1 MPDADPAPT
10 FAAPL
15 DVAGRRVVVCG
26 GGPAALGPVRA
37 LLEARAEVLV
47 VGPEIGLTIRDL
59 AARDVLSTQDRPVEA
74 ADLRGAA
81 LVVPAAGD
89 RDADARVAAL
99 AQASGIPAT
108 VPRTPGASAEPSAAS
123 TGEVILVGGGPGSL
137 DLLTLGGLA
146 AIQRADVIVTDRL
159 APLAALD
166 HARPDAVVVDVAKIP
181 RGASTSQEQI
191 NRVLVEHATAGRT
204 VVRFKGGDSFVLG
217 RGGEEWQACAAA
229 GIPVTVLPGVSSATA
244 GPALAGIPLTH
255 RDLTQGFTVVSGH
268 LPPGDPGSTLDWRAL
283 AAANTTL
290 VILMGVATL
299 PAITRALQAYGL
311 DPKTPALTVAD
322 AGLPGQFTVRATL
335 ADIAERTHAEGIRPP
350 AITVI
355 GAVAGFSPTP

>member
-1 MPDADPAPT
+1 MPDEDAAASFT
-10 FAAPL
+10 APL
-15 DVAGRRVVVCG
+15 EVAGRRVVVCG
-26 GGPAALGPVRA
+26 GGAAALGPVRA
-37 LLEARAEVLV
+37 LLEARAEVV
-47 VGPEIGLTIRDL
+47 VLGPEIGLTIRDL
-59 AARDVLSTQDRPVEA
+59 AARDMLTAQDRAVEA
-74 ADLRGAA
+74 SDLTGVA
-81 LVVPAAGD
+81 LVVPATGD
-89 RDADARVAAL
+89 RDADASVVAL
-99 AQASGIPAT
+99 ARSANVLTTQPRAHDAPAE
-108 VPRTPGASAEPSAAS
+108 RTAG
-123 TGEVILVGGGPGSL
+123 TGEVILVGGGPGNL
-137 DLLTLGGLA
+137 DLLTVGGLA

-166 HARPDAVVVDVAKIP
+166 HARSDAVVIDVAKIP

-191 NRVLVEHATAGRT
+191 NRVLVEHASAGRT

-229 GIPVTVLPGVSSATA
+229 GIPVTVVPGVSSATA

-268 LPPGDPGSTLDWRAL
+268 LPPGAPGSTLDWRSL
-283 AAANTTL
+283 ATANTTL
-290 VILMGVATL
+290 VILMGVVTL
-299 PAITRALQAYGL
+299 PAINAALLEHGMAGE
-311 DPKTPALTVAD
+311 TPALTVAD

>member
-1 MPDADPAPT
+1 MPEPASAAT
-10 FAAPL
+10 FTAPL
-15 DVAGRRVVVCG
+15 DLAGRRVLVCG
-26 GGPAALGPVRA
+26 GGPAALGTVRT

-59 AARDVLSTQDRPVEA
+59 AARNRLAAEARPVEA
-74 ADLRGAA
+74 ADLTGVA
-81 LVVPAAGD
+81 LVVPASGD
-89 RDADARVAAL
+89 PSLDARAADL
-99 AQASGIPAT
+99 ARAAGVLVT
-108 VPRTPGASAEPSAAS
+108 VPRTPDAAAERSPGR

-166 HARPDAVVVDVAKIP
+166 HARPDAEVIDVAKIP

-191 NRVLVEHATAGRT
+191 NRVLVEHAAAGRT

-229 GIPVTVLPGVSSATA
+229 GIPVTVLPGVSSAIA

-283 AAANTTL
+283 ATANTTL

-299 PAITRALQAYGL
+299 PAITAALL
-311 DPKTPALTVAD
+311 EHRLSPDTPALTVAD
-322 AGLPGQFTVRATL
+322 AGLPGQFTVRGTL
-335 ADIAERTHAEGIRPP
+335 ADIAARTHAEGIRPP

-355 GAVAGFSPTP
+355 GAVAGFRP

>member
-1 MPDADPAPT
+1 MPEQAET
-10 FAAPL
+10 SFAAPL
-15 DVAGRRVVVCG
+15 DVAGRRVLVCG

-37 LLEARAEVLV
+37 LLQAGAEVLV
-47 VGPEIGLTIRDL
+47 VEPEIGVTIRDL
-59 AARDVLSTQDRPVEA
+59 AARHLLGTRARPVRA
-74 ADLRGAA
+74 ADLEGVA
-81 LVVPAAGD
+81 LVVPASGD
-89 RDADARVAAL
+89 PDTD
-99 AQASGIPAT
+99 AQAADLARAHGVLAT
-108 VPRTPGASAEPSAAS
+108 APRTPDIPTERSTGR
-123 TGEVILVGGGPGSL
+123 TGEVILVGGGPGNL
-137 DLLTLGGLA
+137 DLLTVGGLA
-146 AIQRADVIVTDRL
+146 AIRRADVIVTDRL

-166 HARPDAVVVDVAKIP
+166 QARSDAVIIDVAKIP

-191 NRVLVEHATAGRT
+191 NAVLVEHAAAGRT

-217 RGGEEWQACAAA
+217 RGGEEWQACAGA

-244 GPALAGIPLTH
+244 APALAGIPLTH

-283 AAANTTL
+283 ATTNTTL

-299 PAITRALQAYGL
+299 RAITDALLRHGL
-311 DPKTPALTVAD
+311 AADTPALTVAD

-350 AITVI
+350 AVTVI
-355 GAVAGFSPTP
+355 GAVAGFRP

>member
-1 MPDADPAPT
+1 MPDADPAT

-15 DVAGRRVVVCG
+15 DVAGRRVLVCG
-26 GGPAALGPVRA
+26 GGTAALGPVRA
-37 LLEARAEVLV
+37 LLQARAEVLV
-47 VGPEIGLTIRDL
+47 VGPKIGLTIRDL
-59 AARDVLSTQDRPVEA
+59 AARNLLTTHVRPVEA
-74 ADLRGAA
+74 ADLTGIA
-81 LVVPAAGD
+81 LVVPAGGE
-89 RDADARVAAL
+89 RDADARAAAL
-99 AQASGIPAT
+99 ARACGVPAT
-108 VPRTPGASAEPSAAS
+108 VPRTPATPVARSAGQ
-123 TGEVILVGGGPGSL
+123 TGEVILVGGGPGNL
-137 DLLTLGGLA
+137 DLLTVGGLA
-146 AIQRADVIVTDRL
+146 AIRRADVIVTDRL

-166 HARPDAVVVDVAKIP
+166 HARPDAIVVDVAKIP

-191 NRVLVEHATAGRT
+191 NAVLLEHATAGRT

-244 GPALAGIPLTH
+244 APALAGIPLTH

-283 AAANTTL
+283 ATANTTL

-299 PAITRALQAYGL
+299 PAITAALLTHGL
-311 DPKTPALTVAD
+311 AADTPALTVAD

-335 ADIAERTHAEGIRPP
+335 ADIAQRTHAEGIRPP
-350 AITVI
+350 AVTVI
-355 GAVAGFSPTP
+355 GAVAGFRP

>member
-1 MPDADPAPT
+1 MPDPAPFPSFT
-10 FAAPL
+10 APL
-15 DVAGRRVVVCG
+15 DVAGRRVLVCG
-26 GGPAALGPVRA
+26 GGTAALGPVRA

-59 AARDVLSTQDRPVEA
+59 AARGALTTEARPVEA
-74 ADLRGAA
+74 ADLTGVA
-81 LVVPAAGD
+81 LVVPAAEDGD
-89 RDADARVAAL
+89 GDARVVAL
-99 AQASGIPAT
+99 AQAAGVLAT
-108 VPRTPGASAEPSAAS
+108 RPRTPEVPNPAPG
-123 TGEVILVGGGPGSL
+123 TGEVILVGGGPGNL

-146 AIQRADVIVTDRL
+146 AIQRADVIITDRL
-159 APLAALD
+159 APLGALD
-166 HARPDAVVVDVAKIP
+166 HARPDAVVIDVAKIP

-191 NRVLVEHATAGRT
+191 NRVLVEHASAGRT

-268 LPPGDPGSTLDWRAL
+268 LPPGHAGSTLDWQAL
-283 AAANTTL
+283 ATANTTL

-299 PAITRALQAYGL
+299 PAITAALLDYGL
-311 DPKTPALTVAD
+311 AADTPALTVAD
-322 AGLPGQFTVRATL
+322 AGMPAQFTVRATL
-335 ADIAERTHAEGIRPP
+335 ADIAERSHAEGVRPP

-355 GAVAGFSPTP
+355 GAVAGFRP

>member
-1 MPDADPAPT
+1 MAENAAAT
-10 FAAPL
+10 FTAPL
-15 DVAGRRVVVCG
+15 DIAGRRVLVCG
-26 GGPAALGPVRA
+26 GGPTALGPVRA

-59 AARDVLSTQDRPVEA
+59 AARDVLTTHDRSVEVS
-74 ADLRGAA
+74 DLAGVA
-81 LVVPAAGD
+81 LVVPATGD
-89 RDADARVAAL
+89 RDADASVAAL
-99 AQASGIPAT
+99 ARSAGVLAT
-108 VPRTPGASAEPSAAS
+108 VPRTPDQRAERPAG
-123 TGEVILVGGGPGSL
+123 TGEVILVGGGPGNL
-137 DLLTLGGLA
+137 DLLTVGGLA

-181 RGASTSQEQI
+181 RGAATSQEQI
-191 NRVLVEHATAGRT
+191 NRVLVEHASAGRT

-217 RGGEEWQACAAA
+217 RGGEELQACAAA

-255 RDLTQGFTVVSGH
+255 RDLTQGFTGVSGH
-268 LPPGDPGSTLDWRAL
+268 LPPGAPGSTLDWRSL
-283 AAANTTL
+283 ATANTTL
-290 VILMGVATL
+290 VILMGVVTL
-299 PAITRALQAYGL
+299 PAITAALLGYGL
-311 DPKTPALTVAD
+311 AADTPALTVAD

-355 GAVAGFSPTP
+355 GAVAGFTPTP

>member
-1 MPDADPAPT
+1 MPDGGAAPT
-10 FAAPL
+10 VAAPL
-15 DVAGRRVVVCG
+15 DVAGRRVLVCG

-47 VGPEIGLTIRDL
+47 VGPEISLTIRDL
-59 AARDVLSTQDRPVEA
+59 VARNLVATQARSVDA
-74 ADLRGAA
+74 GDLAGVA
-81 LVVPAAGD
+81 LVVPASGDPDSDAYAAELARTAG
-89 RDADARVAAL
+89 VL
-99 AQASGIPAT
+99 TT
-108 VPRTPGASAEPSAAS
+108 VPRTPVTPERTARR
-123 TGEVILVGGGPGSL
+123 TGEVILVGGGPGQL

-166 HARPDAVVVDVAKIP
+166 HARPDAEIIDVAKIP
-181 RGASTSQEQI
+181 RGASTSQERI
-191 NRVLVEHATAGRT
+191 NRVLVEHASAGRT

-268 LPPGDPGSTLDWRAL
+268 LPPGDPGSTLDWGAL

-299 PAITRALQAYGL
+299 PAITATLRTHGL
-311 DPKTPALTVAD
+311 AADTPALTVAD
-322 AGLPGQFTVRATL
+322 AGLPGQFTVRGTL
-335 ADIAERTHAEGIRPP
+335 ADIAARTHAEGVRPP

-355 GAVAGFSPTP
+355 GAVAGFRP